1 VRSPPPEE
9 DRVAETTRDELTATP
24 IPHALA
30 PEIEKNGSKMKPGKN
45 RGVGEGVLEI
55 WVYFLLPFSI
65 LIGNKLN

>member
-1 VRSPPPEE
+1 MRSPPPEE

-45 RGVGEGVLEI
+45 RGVGEGGFSFVFI
-55 WVYFLLPFSI
+55 SCYPLLYSELVI
-65 LIGNKLN
+65 N